1 MSEDTV
7 TIGSTDDPA
16 EVPTRA
22 DTGTPENSSKK
33 KSAGAQA
40 RYAAIKILIDHHQ
53 DEFNA
58 LYVAE
63 ATARGVRTRSSSRA
77 AKIAKLEAD
86 LAELKGDA

>member
-1 MSEDTV
+1 MTEHTV
-7 TIGSTDDPA
+7 TM
-16 EVPTRA
+16 
-22 DTGTPENSSKK
+22 TPEAKEALTESVNKK

-40 RYAAIKILIDHHQ
+40 RYAAIKTLIENHQ

-86 LAELKGDA
+86 LAELRGA